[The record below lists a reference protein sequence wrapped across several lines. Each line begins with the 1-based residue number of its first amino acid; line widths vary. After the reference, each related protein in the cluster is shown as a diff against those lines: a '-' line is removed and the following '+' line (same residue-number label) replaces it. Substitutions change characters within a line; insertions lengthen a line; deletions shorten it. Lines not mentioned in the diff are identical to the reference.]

1 MAIVKCKYC
10 GKEFDRAK
18 ESFVQYP
25 FGSRF
30 RYAHDICE
38 PNKELKRYNRTCHVC
53 GKADDNENLIN
64 MPGVT
69 NLWVHPDCLKSYHP
83 TEQEQLDWY
92 LMKLFGWDFV
102 PVPVKKTIKTYN
114 EKYNYSFKAIRHTLE
129 WWYEIEKNDIRKA
142 NGNIHIVPYIIDK
155 AKAYWKTKEQA
166 EVANKDIEIKPAE
179 DIKVKLKTPQR
190 QRFRSVDLSFLEED
204 VDGE

>member
-1 MAIVKCKYC
+1 M
-10 GKEFDRAK
+10 
-18 ESFVQYP
+18 
-25 FGSRF
+25 
-30 RYAHDICE
+30 
-38 PNKELKRYNRTCHVC
+38 
-53 GKADDNENLIN
+53 
-64 MPGVT
+64 
-69 NLWVHPDCLKSYHP
+69 
-83 TEQEQLDWY
+83 
-92 LMKLFGWDFV
+92 
-102 PVPVKKTIKTYN
+102 
-114 EKYNYSFKAIRHTLE
+114 
-129 WWYEIEKNDIRKA
+129 RKA